1 MESGHFLDADAI
13 LVNVPLP
20 SHFTNLVLGRNL
32 KPNPSVPFNK
42 TPTRIGAAHPISA
55 SVVVIVR
62 AGKESLMK
70 RHLQRA
76 SFCAVALS
84 VIFSF
89 ITVGQSTASVR
100 ASVLDGH
107 EMSKQ
112 AALHDAM
119 RKLWEDHITWTRVF
133 IISAVGDLPDK
144 AAATERLLQNQVDI
158 GNAIKPLYGES
169 AGNKLT
175 ALLKEHITTAAEVIA
190 AAKAND
196 QAKLADASKRW
207 FANADQI
214 ADFLSGAN
222 PKNWPQAEMRSMMKE
237 HLDLTTQEAVARLH
251 GDWAADVKAYDAV
264 HQQILKMAD
273 ELSMGIV
280 KQFPEKF
287 K

>member
-1 MESGHFLDADAI
+1 
-13 LVNVPLP
+13 
-20 SHFTNLVLGRNL
+20 
-32 KPNPSVPFNK
+32 
-42 TPTRIGAAHPISA
+42 
-55 SVVVIVR
+55 
-62 AGKESLMK
+62 MK

-76 SFCAVALS
+76 SFYAVALS

-89 ITVGQSTASVR
+89 ITAGPSIASVR
-100 ASVLDGH
+100 DSH

-133 IISAVGDLPDK
+133 IISAVADLPDK
-144 AAATERLLQNQVDI
+144 ATATERLLQNQVDI
-158 GNAIKPLYGES
+158 GNAIKPLYGEP

-175 ALLKEHITTAAEVIA
+175 ALLKEHITTAAEVVA

-196 QAKLADASKRW
+196 QAKLADANKRW

-214 ADFLSGAN
+214 ADFLSSAN

-237 HLDLTTQEAVARLH
+237 HLDLTTQEAVARMH

-264 HQQILKMAD
+264 HLQILKMAD
-273 ELSMGIV
+273 DLTMGIV

>member
-1 MESGHFLDADAI
+1 
-13 LVNVPLP
+13 
-20 SHFTNLVLGRNL
+20 
-32 KPNPSVPFNK
+32 
-42 TPTRIGAAHPISA
+42 
-55 SVVVIVR
+55 
-62 AGKESLMK
+62 MK
-70 RHLQRA
+70 RHVQRA

-89 ITVGQSTASVR
+89 ITAGSST

-107 EMSKQ
+107 DMSKQ

-133 IISAVGDLPDK
+133 IISAVADLPDK
-144 AAATERLLQNQVDI
+144 ATATERLLQNQVDI
-158 GNAIKPLYGES
+158 GNAIKPLYGEP

-175 ALLKEHITTAAEVIA
+175 ALLKEHITTAAEVVA

-196 QAKLADASKRW
+196 QAKITDANKRW

-214 ADFLSGAN
+214 ADFLSSAN

-251 GDWAADVKAYDAV
+251 GDWSADVKAYDSI
-264 HQQILKMAD
+264 HEQILKMAD
-273 ELSMGIV
+273 HLTMGIV

-287 K
+287 KSE